1 MDYEYFRVE
10 ESEQFS
16 FFRIPKALF
25 TEKEFEGLS
34 TDAKLLYGILLDR
47 INLSKKNGWVDADGY
62 VYIIYT
68 VAELQEVLHMSHTT
82 VTKLLREL
90 DSVHGIGL
98 IERYRQGCNRPSV
111 IYVKNFVKR
120 IRAKPAVYYP
130 SGMQEICC
138 PERKNLAVRNAK
150 NLQSGTQKNGG
161 PECKNFATSNTDIN
175 KTDKNDTDRSK
186 KSHAS
191 EKESTCLYGRFGN
204 VRLSVEEYR
213 ELRKLYPYDCQ
224 RMIDQLSAYMKS
236 TGKTYQDHFATLL
249 LWAGREELKTGSGRY
264 DFEEG
269 ESL

>member
-1 MDYEYFRVE
+1 M
-10 ESEQFS
+10 
-16 FFRIPKALF
+16 
-25 TEKEFEGLS
+25 
-34 TDAKLLYGILLDR
+34 
-47 INLSKKNGWVDADGY
+47 DADGY

-90 DSVHGIGL
+90 DSIHGIGL

-130 SGMQEICC
+130 SGTQEICC

-150 NLQSGTQKNGG
+150 NLLSGTQKNGS
-161 PECKNFATSNTDIN
+161 PECKNFATNNTDIN

-186 KSHAS
+186 SRSS

-204 VRLSVEEYR
+204 VRLSVEENR
-213 ELRKLYPYDCQ
+213 ELRKLYPYDFQ

>member
-1 MDYEYFRVE
+1 MDFEYFRVE

-47 INLSKKNGWVDADGY
+47 INLSKKNGWVDVDGY

-68 VAELQEVLHMSHTT
+68 VAELQDVLHMSHTT

-111 IYVKNFVKR
+111 IYVKNFVRR
-120 IRAKPAVYYP
+120 IRGKPVIYYP
-130 SGMQEICC
+130 SGMQDNGSS
-138 PERKNLAVRNAK
+138 ERKNLAVRTAK
-150 NLQSGTQKNGG
+150 KLQSGTQKNGS
-161 PECKNFATSNTDIN
+161 PESKNFATSNTDIN
-175 KTDKNDTDRSK
+175 KTEKNHTEKSK
-186 KSHAS
+186 KKHSL
-191 EKESTCLYGRFGN
+191 EKESFSLYGRFGN
-204 VRLSVEEYR
+204 VRLWENEYQ
-213 ELRKLYPYDCQ
+213 ELRDLYPNEYQ
-224 RMIDQLSAYMKS
+224 RMIDQLSTYMKS
-236 TGKTYQDHFATLL
+236 SGKIYQDHFATLL
-249 LWAGREELKTGSGRY
+249 LWAEREEKKTDSGRY

-269 ESL
+269 ECL

>member
-130 SGMQEICC
+130 SGTQEICC
-138 PERKNLAVRNAK
+138 PERKNLEVRSAKKIAVRNAK
-150 NLQSGTQKNGG
+150 NWKSGTQKF
-161 PECKNFATSNTDIN
+161 CHK
-175 KTDKNDTDRSK
+175 
-186 KSHAS
+186 
-191 EKESTCLYGRFGN
+191 
-204 VRLSVEEYR
+204 
-213 ELRKLYPYDCQ
+213 
-224 RMIDQLSAYMKS
+224 
-236 TGKTYQDHFATLL
+236 
-249 LWAGREELKTGSGRY
+249 
-264 DFEEG
+264 
-269 ESL
+269 

>member
-1 MDYEYFRVE
+1 MDFEYFKVE

-25 TEKEFEGLS
+25 TEKEFACLS

-47 INLSKKNGWVDADGY
+47 INLSKKNGWVDADGF

-90 DSVHGIGL
+90 DSIHGIGL
-98 IERYRQGCNRPSV
+98 IERYPQGCNRPAI

-120 IRAKPAVYYP
+120 IRGKPAIYYP
-130 SGMQEICC
+130 SGTQEICS
-138 PERKNLAVRNAK
+138 PERKNLEVRSAR
-150 NLQSGTQKNGG
+150 NLQSGTQKIGS
-161 PECKNFATSNTDIN
+161 PERKNFATSNTYIN
-175 KTDKNDTDRSK
+175 KTDKNDTDKSK
-186 KSHAS
+186 KHSCGNERIS
-191 EKESTCLYGRFGN
+191 FYGRFGN
-204 VRLSVEEYR
+204 VRLSGDEYR
-213 ELRKLYPYDCQ
+213 ELRKLYPYDYQ
-224 RMIDQLSAYMKS
+224 RLTDQLSAYMKS
-236 TGKTYQDHFATLL
+236 SGKTYQDHFATLL
-249 LWAGREELKTGSGRY
+249 LWAEREDMKPGSGKY

>member
-1 MDYEYFRVE
+1 MDRRYARLQQRCQTNLSEGTGECVQHVPEYVQEQRDEYFRVE

-130 SGMQEICC
+130 
-138 PERKNLAVRNAK
+138 
-150 NLQSGTQKNGG
+150 
-161 PECKNFATSNTDIN
+161 DIVN
-175 KTDKNDTDRSK
+175 I
-186 KSHAS
+186 
-191 EKESTCLYGRFGN
+191 G
-204 VRLSVEEYR
+204 
-213 ELRKLYPYDCQ
+213 
-224 RMIDQLSAYMKS
+224 
-236 TGKTYQDHFATLL
+236 
-249 LWAGREELKTGSGRY
+249 
-264 DFEEG
+264 
-269 ESL
+269 